1 MTTKKLT
8 PVISQT
14 SLMMKRNFLI
24 GLVAITIYSG
34 QLVGQEKF
42 PNTLTYS
49 DSIGSPAADLGAISW
64 IQGAWR
70 GEAFGGVT
78 EEIWSAPLGGS
89 MMCTFKLVVDDKVQ
103 FYEIETITE
112 ENNSLILRLKHF
124 HSDLKG
130 WEKKDIT
137 VDFKL
142 VKVIDH
148 KVFFDG
154 YTFEKISEDEMN
166 VFVVIDMDGKKTETK
181 FNYHK

>member
-1 MTTKKLT
+1 MKK
-8 PVISQT
+8 
-14 SLMMKRNFLI
+14 NFLI
-24 GLVAITIYSG
+24 SLVAITMYVG

-42 PNTLTYS
+42 PNTLIYS
-49 DSIGSPAADLGAISW
+49 DSMSSPSADLSVISW
-64 IQGAWR
+64 IEGAWR

-89 MMCTFKLVVDDKVQ
+89 MMCTFKLVVEDKVQ

-112 ENNSLILRLKHF
+112 EDNSLILRLKHF

-142 VKVIDH
+142 VKVTDR

-166 VFVVIDMDGKKTETK
+166 VYVVIDMDGKRKEEK